1 MLNEETDFQTQRGV
15 HMGTIQKMNLKGL
28 TGYYFPLF
36 NKTGLMSYITP
47 TLSGDI
53 KLDYHHYVTEPFSEK
68 DLVNS
73 LFSRNVI
80 FYVDG
85 KPYHLNGNSFLQ
97 QNDALDL
104 VVGPLYQ
111 IVTRKNKKLT
121 LKTTSFIVNEDPI
134 EVHQI
139 EVTNQSSKPFQLEI
153 LTASPLYGR
162 SADNLRDHRHVTSL
176 LNRVLV
182 KPNLIEM
189 KPTLSFDERGH
200 KPNDVFYGFH
210 AQSNDLFVGAYYPTL
225 DDFIGRGNLL
235 FPKPQNPSKVGD
247 TINGYEAMGAIQ
259 FKPITV
265 NPLQT
270 ITLYM
275 GFSASTEG
283 NLERYNNHLNPQGF
297 EKAFNESKA
306 YWLDEVSRL
315 QFSYSNKAKTEL
327 LDMVAIQPI
336 LRRFFGNSYMPHHDY
351 GKGGKGWRD
360 LWQDLLSLIMYNDP
374 TVKDALINNFAGIR
388 IDGSNATI
396 IGSRKGE
403 FKADRNNI
411 VRVWSDHGAWPI
423 VTTSMYIHETGDL
436 DFLWLQTP
444 YFDDQF
450 THYTKKTKK
459 NYPKDY
465 VLRVD
470 NSPYTG
476 TIFEHLLLENVI
488 AILNIGEQGFLKLED
503 ADWNDGL
510 DMATK
515 KGETLAF
522 THFYANNLRTLAE
535 FLEEANIE
543 KVQLFKSLADLA
555 LSIHKDAN
563 LEAFLD
569 QVSEFDGKTIMVDSK
584 ALIKALKEKSKAM
597 IKHLESFGVHP
608 SGALQSYIDNDGIF
622 LDRTDTLSLTGQAMA
637 LLSETVSL
645 KRAKQ
650 IASVT
655 KAHLFDKT
663 IGGYKL
669 NSDFN
674 EVKLNMGRAY
684 GFAYGHKENGA
695 MFSHMAVMYAYGL
708 YQYNLV
714 NYGHEAIEALMNRS
728 IHPKSNM
735 LAGIPEYFTPK
746 GEGKYSYLTGSA
758 SWLLKLL
765 RTEVFGIQMHL
776 GTLILNPKLMKS
788 DFIDGVAY
796 IDTYLFGQKRRIT
809 YHNPKRLAYGQY
821 EIKKITMNG
830 QWVPNYF
837 TSLEG
842 NLEVYL
848 DERY

>member
-1 MLNEETDFQTQRGV
+1 
-15 HMGTIQKMNLKGL
+15 MGTIEKLNLKGF

-80 FYVDG
+80 FTVDG
-85 KPYHLNGNSFLQ
+85 KPYHLNGNMPYQ
-97 QNDALDL
+97 QNDKIDL
-104 VVGPLYQ
+104 KVGPLYQ
-111 IVTRKNKKLT
+111 VVERRNKKIA
-121 LKTTSFIVNEDPI
+121 LKTTSFIVNDDSI
-134 EVHQI
+134 ELHEIVF
-139 EVTNQSSKPFQLEI
+139 TNLSDKSVQLDV

-176 LNRVLV
+176 LNRVWV
-182 KPNLIEM
+182 KDHLIEL

-210 AQSNDLFVGAYYPTL
+210 AKSTDMNIKAYYPSL
-225 DDFIGRGNLL
+225 DEFVGKGNLL
-235 FPKPQNPSKVGD
+235 YPQPKKASHVGD
-247 TINGYEAMGAIQ
+247 YVEGYEAMGGIL
-259 FKPITV
+259 FETV
-265 NPLQT
+265 HVQPHASIALF
-270 ITLYM
+270 M
-275 GFSASTEG
+275 GFSASYEDK
-283 NLERYNNHLNPQGF
+283 LS
-297 EKAFNESKA
+297 AFNAYLNKNAFDQAFEASKA
-306 YWLDEVSRL
+306 YWLDEVTRL
-315 QFSYSNKAKTEL
+315 QFSYGSAQKTAL

-374 TVKDALINNFAGIR
+374 TVKEALINNFAGIR

-396 IGSRKGE
+396 IGSKKGE

-411 VRVWSDHGAWPI
+411 VRVWSDHGAWPLI
-423 VTTSMYIHETGDL
+423 TTLMYIHETGDL
-436 DFLWLQTP
+436 DFLWIQTP
-444 YFDDQF
+444 YFEDQF
-450 THYTKKTKK
+450 THYTKQTKK
-459 NYPKDY
+459 VFPKDY
-465 VLRVD
+465 ILRVD
-470 NSPYTG
+470 QTPYQG
-476 TIFEHLLLENVI
+476 SIYEHLLLENVV
-488 AILNIGEQGFLKLED
+488 AALNIGEQGFIKLED

-510 DMATK
+510 DMANK

-522 THFYANNLRTLAE
+522 THFYANNLRLLAE
-535 FLEEANIE
+535 ILEVSNQTEIT
-543 KVQLFKSLADLA
+543 LFKSLAE
-555 LSIHKDAN
+555 LSLNIHKDAD
-563 LEAFLD
+563 LEKFFHEVA
-569 QVSEFDGKTIMVDSK
+569 QFDGIVVSVNVLKL
-584 ALIKALKEKSKAM
+584 AQALKNKAKQM

-608 SGALQSYIDNDGIF
+608 NGALQSYIDNDGLF
-622 LDRTDTLSLTGQAMA
+622 LDRKDTLSLTGQTMA
-637 LLSETVSL
+637 LLSETVSK
-645 KRAKQ
+645 KRAKN
-650 IASVT
+650 IAVET
-655 KAHLFDKT
+655 KKALFDVN

-669 NSDFN
+669 NSNFH

-695 MFSHMAVMYAYGL
+695 VFSHMAVMYAYGL
-708 YQYNLV
+708 YQYDLV
-714 NYGHEAIEALMNRS
+714 KYGHQAMNALMNRAL
-728 IHPKSNM
+728 HKDANM

-776 GTLILNPKLMKS
+776 GTLTLNPKLMKS
-788 DFIDGVAY
+788 DFIDGKAW
-796 IDTYLFGQKRRIT
+796 IETYLFGQKRRIT
-809 YHNPKRLAYGQY
+809 YHNPKGLEYGHYDIRKIEMNHRL
-821 EIKKITMNG
+821 
-830 QWVPNYF
+830 VPNYF
-837 TSLEG
+837 VELDG

>member
-1 MLNEETDFQTQRGV
+1 
-15 HMGTIQKMNLKGL
+15 MGTILKQNLKGL

-36 NKTGLMSYITP
+36 NKSGLMSYITP

-53 KLDYHHYVTEPFSEK
+53 KLDYHHYITEPFTEK

-85 KPYHLNGNSFLQ
+85 KPYHLNGNSLLQ
-97 QNDALDL
+97 QKDTMDL
-104 VVGPLYQ
+104 EVGPLYQ
-111 IVTRKNKKLT
+111 VVTRNNPKMS
-121 LKTTSFIVNEDPI
+121 LKTTSFIVNDDPI
-134 EVHQI
+134 EIHKI
-139 EVTNQSSKPFQLEI
+139 EFTNRSTKTIRLDV

-176 LNRVLV
+176 LNRVWV
-182 KPNLIEM
+182 KDGLIEL

-200 KPNDVFYGFH
+200 KPNDVYYGFH
-210 AQSNDLFVGAYYPTL
+210 AQSSDLSIKAYYPSL
-225 DDFIGRGNLL
+225 DDFIGNGNLL
-235 FPKPQNPSKVGD
+235 FPKPQNPSHVGD
-247 TINGYEAMGAIQ
+247 TIDGYEALGGIAFNPIQ
-259 FKPITV
+259 VEP
-265 NPLQT
+265 NQT
-270 ITLYM
+270 IRLFI
-275 GFSASTEG
+275 GFSANTVG
-283 NLERYNNHLNPQGF
+283 HLERYNVYLNETNF
-297 EKAFNESKA
+297 DTAFNACKT

-315 QFSYSNKAKTEL
+315 QFSYGSQAKTAL

-396 IGSRKGE
+396 IGSKKGE

-423 VTTSMYIHETGDL
+423 VTTAMYIHETGDL

-444 YFDDQF
+444 YFEDQF
-450 THYTKKTKK
+450 THYTKKTKT
-459 NYPKDY
+459 NFPKDY
-465 VLRVD
+465 VLRVEGT
-470 NSPYTG
+470 PYTG
-476 TIFEHLLLENVI
+476 TIFEHLLLENVV
-488 AILNIGEQGFLKLED
+488 ASLNLGEQGFLKLED

-535 FLEEANIE
+535 FLEYANVPTIT
-543 KVQLFKSLADLA
+543 LFKSLAE
-555 LSIHKDAN
+555 LSLNIHKN
-563 LEAFLD
+563 PSLESFLD
-569 QVSEFDGKTIMVDSK
+569 RVALFDGVTAVVDTTQ
-584 ALIKALKEKSKAM
+584 LIKALKAKAKAM
-597 IKHLESFGVHP
+597 IKHLDVYGVHP
-608 SGALQSYIDNDGIF
+608 TGALQSYIDNDGIF
-622 LDRTDTLSLTGQAMA
+622 LDRFDTLSLTGQAMA

-655 KAHLFDKT
+655 KKTLFDAS

-669 NSDFN
+669 NSNFE

-695 MFSHMAVMYAYGL
+695 VFSHMAVMYAYGL
-708 YQYNLV
+708 YQYDLV
-714 NYGHEAIEALMNRS
+714 NYGHEAIDALMNRS

-776 GTLILNPKLMKS
+776 GTLILNPKLTKK
-788 DFIDGVAY
+788 DFIHGVAY

-809 YHNPKRLAYGQY
+809 YHNPKQLSYGQY
-821 EIKKITMNG
+821 EIKKITMNS

-837 TSLEG
+837 QSLDG